1 MKSLI
6 TKSFGGAFSLVVSVA
21 AAFVLSACGG
31 GESKAE
37 TFVKK
42 EYPDAKILNFS
53 EIQKEFGVKNKECL
67 VKKGDFLTNTYVF
80 IEENGKFKIV
90 AVETRNDKGV
100 SRTRKTYSDDEPIN
114 TFEYF
119 KSENA
124 KCFN

>member
-6 TKSFGGAFSLVVSVA
+6 TKSFGAFSLVVSVA

-37 TFVKK
+37 AYVKEK
-42 EYPDAKILNFS
+42 YPNAKILSFS

-67 VKKGDFLTNTYVF
+67 VKKGDFLTNAYVF

-100 SRTRKTYSDDEPIN
+100 SHTKKTYSDDEPIS

>member
-67 VKKGDFLTNTYVF
+67 VKKGDFLTNAYVF

-100 SRTRKTYSDDEPIN
+100 SHTKKTYSDDEPIS